1 MSDDF
6 LPSYIVLQ
14 HKWKEEVLG
23 ETPAGVKDR
32 PVPPSG
38 DWLRTLLQA
47 GLQCFDFQRS
57 VRGTNTAVRSRHPSR
72 ASPVPFN
79 PAERGLSYIL
89 SAPLVQFW
97 WRSKQRASSQRS
109 MHALS
114 IMAVAFCCSGK
125 YITEIKRKGSSK
137 AISLYTWGGGC
148 MHTSWGANLKCF
160 GFMQMHSCVCSRQ
173 RKEVWKQTFSAVCPL
188 TPKLDMCK
196 CMLCTWESFLFL
208 CTPVSSFFL
217 SLSSKDKKFL
227 VWAWHVISKDTC
239 RVKWF
244 ASRSQLFPLL
254 LKKEKKRS
262 ESMGSG
268 GVVGTSKVSESK
280 WAGLVFFFFLTTCV
294 KWVFQG
300 CGKGVLPR
308 MKCSLSYSQRFKYNE
323 SPSTSGGRLLI
334 DASWLHSSHTDRRLR
349 NLSKQL
355 SAMLTQTYTLF
366 PGSTCECT
374 FSVCCVF
381 NLGAHC
387 TWPTCL
393 STVGLSVL
401 LPTVALFHSV
411 PVVLS
416 SSPFTP

>member
-14 HKWKEEVLG
+14 HKWKEEVVG

-137 AISLYTWGGGC
+137 AISLYTWGGGLYAHKLGRKSEMFWLYANALLC
-148 MHTSWGANLKCF
+148 MFEAKKRSVKTNIFCRLPSDPQIRHV
-160 GFMQMHSCVCSRQ
+160 QMYAVYLRELFVSLHSR
-173 RKEVWKQTFSAVCPL
+173 
-188 TPKLDMCK
+188 
-196 CMLCTWESFLFL
+196 FLFL
-208 CTPVSSFFL
+208 PL
-217 SLSSKDKKFL
+217 SLF
-227 VWAWHVISKDTC
+227 
-239 RVKWF
+239 
-244 ASRSQLFPLL
+244 
-254 LKKEKKRS
+254 
-262 ESMGSG
+262 
-268 GVVGTSKVSESK
+268 
-280 WAGLVFFFFLTTCV
+280 
-294 KWVFQG
+294 
-300 CGKGVLPR
+300 
-308 MKCSLSYSQRFKYNE
+308 
-323 SPSTSGGRLLI
+323 
-334 DASWLHSSHTDRRLR
+334 
-349 NLSKQL
+349 
-355 SAMLTQTYTLF
+355 
-366 PGSTCECT
+366 
-374 FSVCCVF
+374 
-381 NLGAHC
+381 
-387 TWPTCL
+387 
-393 STVGLSVL
+393 
-401 LPTVALFHSV
+401 
-411 PVVLS
+411 
-416 SSPFTP
+416 